1 MRYPSR
7 PLFSACCEVAARAL
21 ALLSWLLAGMRME
34 NLKDR
39 AIRGGIAKICGQGV
53 TFTLRLA
60 YLVVMARLLSP
71 EDFGL
76 VAMVTIVT
84 GFYDLFTSAGL
95 SSATIQKGV
104 ITAEQVST
112 LFWINILVGAILAM
126 LCLATAPVLVAFYH
140 EPRLLRV
147 ALAMGAGFLANAAG
161 VQHIALLQRDMR
173 YVALTAMEVTAQFVS
188 TTIGIAM
195 AVGGFGYWAL
205 VAAALAG
212 PATMTSLAWILTA
225 WIPGMPR
232 RTAEIS
238 AMLRFGGTVTLHSAA
253 LHITENVDKLLLG
266 RFWGAA
272 ALGTYGRAYQLIN
285 IPMANIS
292 SAIGW
297 VAFSALSRLQNEP
310 DRYKTFFL
318 RGYSLSISLT
328 LPITLF
334 CSFFADDM
342 VHVVLGAKWE
352 AAALIFRLL
361 TPAALVLT
369 IVNPPT
375 FWLLHSLGLPARALR
390 IALALA
396 CLVSV
401 ACLLGLPYGP
411 TGVAFAYSAVMTLW
425 FVPHLLWCLH
435 NTVISLPDLF
445 RTIRAPVLASVAA
458 AGLSFV
464 AASQVATSPEWRL
477 VTGAFAMGC
486 SFPLILLFGM
496 GQKSVYLRLV
506 RELTG
511 SAPAS

>member
-1 MRYPSR
+1 
-7 PLFSACCEVAARAL
+7 
-21 ALLSWLLAGMRME
+21 ME
-34 NLKDR
+34 DLKDR
-39 AIRGGIAKICGQGV
+39 AIRGGVAKICGQGI

-60 YLVVMARLLSP
+60 SLVVMARLLNP

-104 ITAEQVST
+104 ITPEQVST

-140 EPRLLRV
+140 EPRLLPV

-161 VQHIALLQRDMR
+161 VQHIALLQRELR
-173 YVALTAMEVTAQFVS
+173 YVALTAMEVTAQFAS
-188 TTIGIAM
+188 ATIGIAM
-195 AVGGFGYWAL
+195 AVGGFGYWSL
-205 VAAALAG
+205 VAATLAG
-212 PATMTSLAWILTA
+212 PATMTSLAWTITA
-225 WIPGMPR
+225 WIPGKPR

-238 AMLRFGGTVTLHSAA
+238 AMLRFGGTVTLQGAVV
-253 LHITENVDKLLLG
+253 HITENIDKVLLG

-297 VAFSALSRLQNEP
+297 VAFSALSRLQNDP
-310 DRYKTFFL
+310 DRYKTYFL

-352 AAALIFRLL
+352 AAALMFRLL

-369 IVNPPT
+369 IVNPPS
-375 FWLLHSLGLPARALR
+375 FWLLHSLGLPGRALKM
-390 IALALA
+390 ALALA
-396 CLVSV
+396 CLISV
-401 ACLLGLPYGP
+401 ACTLGLPYGP
-411 TGVAFAYSAVMTLW
+411 TGVAFAYSAAMTLW
-425 FVPHLLWCLH
+425 FMPHLLWCLH
-435 NTVISLPDLF
+435 NTVVSLPD
-445 RTIRAPVLASVAA
+445 VLRVIWPPLCAGLAA
-458 AGLSFV
+458 AGLSLAAVSSFALSPILELV
-464 AASQVATSPEWRL
+464 A
-477 VTGAFAMGC
+477 GALLMGISYIC
-486 SFPLILLFGM
+486 ILLFGI
-496 GQKSVYLRLV
+496 GQKDSYSRLAKEIKGSLR
-506 RELTG
+506 
-511 SAPAS
+511 SA